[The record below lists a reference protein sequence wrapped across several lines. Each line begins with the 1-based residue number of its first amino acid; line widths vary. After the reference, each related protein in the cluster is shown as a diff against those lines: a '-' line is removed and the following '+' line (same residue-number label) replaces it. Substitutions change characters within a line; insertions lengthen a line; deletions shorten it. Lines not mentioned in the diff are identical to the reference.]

1 MKKLLGVLCG
11 VMLSG
16 AAGAADLVGTVPVRM
31 TSDTATTAKTMA
43 INDAR
48 RQILIDKLGQYAM
61 RDQLADAVRNAKSTE
76 LTNLISETGIDGE
89 QISDTTYS
97 ANITMTIDKN
107 AARRWMNENN
117 IQNWLSDGA
126 GAVNSF
132 TVQFLLN
139 DPVADWIQLQS
150 IARAERVDLST
161 KRISGNKVIA
171 ALPASA
177 RTSFTIAL
185 RGAGWKTAAD
195 DGFMRVWK

>member
-16 AAGAADLVGTVPVRM
+16 AAGAVDLVATVPVRM
-31 TSDTATTAKTMA
+31 TSDTAATAKTMA

-48 RQILIDKLGQYAM
+48 RQILIDKLGQYSM

-76 LTNLISETGIDGE
+76 LTNLISETSIDGE

-107 AARRWMNENN
+107 AARKWMNENS
-117 IQNWLSDGA
+117 IQNWLSDGSSTD
-126 GAVNSF
+126 NF
-132 TVQFLLN
+132 TLQITLS
-139 DPVADWIQLQS
+139 DPIADWINLKS
-150 IARAERVDLST
+150 IARAENVDLIT
-161 KRISGNKVIA
+161 KHISGNKVIVE
-171 ALPASA
+171 LPTSSRSA
-177 RTSFTIAL
+177 FTIAL
-185 RGAGWKTAAD
+185 RGAGWKTTAV